1 MYKIKTSSKF
11 AFLHLR
17 LYDQKKYIGRQKPP
31 CYEWAFLYDKITVFV
46 CLLILYFSPRIYV
59 TFTVRKKR
67 NYGGRRMEIHTS
79 MCLLGEHSTNN
90 NFIHFVM
97 KLFGK
102 YNPEWREI
110 YKPCQKFYLK
120 FEDIATF
127 HFVCII
133 FLTQYRVFPNI
144 LSCLILIH
152 VL

>member
-1 MYKIKTSSKF
+1 MIRKNILEDRNHHVTSGVFCMIKLQFLF
-11 AFLHLR
+11 A
-17 LYDQKKYIGRQKPP
+17 
-31 CYEWAFLYDKITVFV
+31 C
-46 CLLILYFSPRIYV
+46 LYFIFHLEYMLLLQLE
-59 TFTVRKKR
+59 KR
-67 NYGGRRMEIHTS
+67 NYGGRGMEIHTS

-110 YKPCQKFYLK
+110 YKPCQKVYLK
-120 FEDIATF
+120 FEEIATF

-144 LSCLILIH
+144 LSCLILIL